1 MAQWKIPVWPSLR
14 RRWRA
19 WRERRAALRTLNNLS
34 NDRLEDIG
42 LTRQDVD
49 RMRW

>member
-1 MAQWKIPVWPSLR
+1 MVQWKIPVWPSLR
-14 RRWRA
+14 RRWRV
-19 WRERRAALRTLNNLS
+19 WRERQAALRTLNNLS

-49 RMRW
+49 RMR